1 VDVEIR
7 TITEDEFE
15 ACIRCLELSFSSAMT
30 SEDLAHERLV
40 AETERCHAAFEDGV
54 MVAGAIAVT
63 FQVTVPGGGQLPAA
77 GVTGVGVQP
86 THRRRGIS
94 TALMRAQLDAI
105 HERGEP
111 LALLFASEG
120 AIYGRFGYGL
130 ASFLGDID
138 VEVERS
144 AFVRGYRPSG
154 RVRLLT
160 GEEARP
166 LIRLVYDEA
175 QPSRPGMIAL
185 DDRWWEWMFF
195 EGEKDE
201 PTFYAV
207 HDTDGVVDAYA
218 AYRVKHEWPESIPKL
233 QLAVR
238 QLLATTPQ
246 AYADMWRY
254 LFDIDLVQR
263 VQASNRPIDE
273 PLFLLMQEPRRLRF
287 RTADAMRA
295 RLVDVPR
302 ALRARGYAGEGR
314 TVVRVADAFC
324 SWNEGAY
331 ALEVSAGVATCA
343 RTDEEPEIACS
354 AADLGAAYLG
364 GATFRQLQR
373 AGRVE
378 ELRPGTLE
386 RIDALFASDPA
397 PWSPFIF

>member
-1 VDVEIR
+1 
-7 TITEDEFE
+7 
-15 ACIRCLELSFSSAMT
+15 
-30 SEDLAHERLV
+30 
-40 AETERCHAAFEDGV
+40 
-54 MVAGAIAVT
+54 
-63 FQVTVPGGGQLPAA
+63 
-77 GVTGVGVQP
+77 
-86 THRRRGIS
+86 
-94 TALMRAQLDAI
+94 MRAQLDAI

-201 PTFYAV
+201 PTFYSV

-324 SWNEGAY
+324 PWNEGAY
-331 ALEVSAGVATCA
+331 ALEVSAGAATCA